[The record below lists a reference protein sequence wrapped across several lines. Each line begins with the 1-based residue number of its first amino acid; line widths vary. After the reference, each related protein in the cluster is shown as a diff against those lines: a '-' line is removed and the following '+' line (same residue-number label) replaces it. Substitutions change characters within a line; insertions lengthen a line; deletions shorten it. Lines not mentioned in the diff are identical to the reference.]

1 MKVTIYPALLLSIKL
16 SRILIPMF
24 VQYKEDDYNHIL
36 RAQKDLEYL
45 LMPRNAKLHSLF
57 KKSHK

>member
-1 MKVTIYPALLLSIKL
+1 MKITICPALLLSIKL

-24 VQYKEDDYNHIL
+24 VQYKDDYNHIL

-45 LMPRNAKLHSLF
+45 LMPRNAKLRSLF